1 MFADKPNKQNT
12 THRRRW
18 STTSLAYVL
27 PLLTTACLLF
37 VGSQIPGTNAA
48 VVMSVDLGTEW
59 MKVGVVSPGVPMEIA
74 LNRESKRKTPV
85 ILAFR
90 DGLRTF
96 GEDAVTVGIREPSAA
111 YGYLLDLLG
120 KTIDNPIVDLY
131 RKRFPYYE
139 IIADPER
146 NTVIFKKSD
155 AEQFSVEELVAQI
168 LVKAKEF
175 AQESTSQPVTECVIT
190 VPGYFA
196 QAEREALLAAAE
208 LANLKV
214 LQLINDYTAVALNY
228 GVFHRAEI
236 NETAQYFIFYD
247 MGAYKTS
254 AAVVSYQLMK
264 DKVTKETNP
273 VVQVLG
279 VAYDRTLG
287 GLELQL
293 RLRDYL
299 AAEFNAMKKTK
310 TDVTTSPRA
319 LAKLFKEAGRLKN
332 VLSANN
338 DHFAQIENLL
348 EDQDFKLQ
356 VTREKLEELGADLW
370 PRVVKPLEQALA
382 ASGLSL
388 DTISQVI
395 LFGGGTRVPKVQ
407 EILKQ
412 AIKQE
417 LGKSLN
423 ADEAATM
430 GAVYKAADLATGFK
444 VKKFVVKDA
453 VIFPIQVTFERDP
466 GDGGAVRQVK
476 RVLFGQMNSYP
487 QKKVITFNKHT
498 EDFNFDV
505 HYGDLSHL
513 SAEEISYIGSLNILH
528 VKLTKVK
535 ELLEQHQNDVVESKG
550 IKAYFTLDDSG
561 IFHCVGVEYVYEKQ
575 KEDEGTLAKL
585 GSTISKLFTK
595 DEAKAN
601 LDTESEGEH
610 SDYEKIDPSKPEAE
624 TSEKKVKKD
633 TKTSNKTEE
642 TKSADEKDKLLA
654 KNDTIKLVTVKEPV
668 AHIVTELFTRT
679 LAGESFEKSV
689 EKLTSINAAES
700 DRNRLES
707 SLNALESH
715 VVEIQQKL
723 DEDEYASCASPEEKE
738 KILEL
743 CAAISD
749 WLYEDHENP
758 TPEMYEQRLKELKKL
773 TNVFLSRHWEH
784 AERPDAIK
792 ALNGLIDSAKTFLK
806 SAKNLTKESNP
817 EKDIFTEVE
826 IETLSKVIDETS
838 DWKKTENKA
847 QQQLKRHD
855 EVRLSVKDITD
866 KMMLLDREVKYMV
879 NKLKIWKPKVKPTKK
894 PKKAAKTEGTDENS
908 EGGSGSEVNADEPL
922 KDEQSEAEKST
933 NEGGEQVNIPAT
945 DGDSLDDNA
954 DADES
959 TKDEQSTPSATNDH
973 TPRSDL

>member
-1 MFADKPNKQNT
+1 MSAEAINKPGT
-12 THRRRW
+12 TNRQW
-18 STTSLAYVL
+18 STTSLISTI
-27 PLLTTACLLF
+27 PLFTAACLLIIA
-37 VGSQIPGTNAA
+37 GSCITGANAA
-48 VVMSVDLGTEW
+48 AVMSVDLGTEW

-96 GEDAVTVGIREPSAA
+96 GEDAVTVGIREPAAA

-139 IIADPER
+139 IIGDPQR
-146 NTVIFKKSD
+146 GTVIFKKSD
-155 AEQFSVEELVAQI
+155 AEQFSIEELVAQI

-175 AQESTSQPVTECVIT
+175 AQESTSQPITECVLT
-190 VPGYFA
+190 VPGYFG
-196 QAEREALLAAAE
+196 QAEREALLTAAE

-228 GVFHRAEI
+228 GVFHGAEI
-236 NETAQYFIFYD
+236 NETAQYIIFYD

-279 VAYDRTLG
+279 VGYDRTLG

-310 TDVTTSPRA
+310 TDVTTNSRA
-319 LAKLFKEAGRLKN
+319 LAKLFKEAGRVKN

-338 DHFAQIENLL
+338 DHYAQIENLL

-370 PRVVKPLEQALA
+370 PRVAKPLEQALS

-395 LFGGGTRVPKVQ
+395 IFGGGTRVPKVQ

-412 AIKQE
+412 SIKQE

-466 GDGGAVRQVK
+466 GDGNAVRQVK
-476 RVLFGQMNSYP
+476 RVLFGHMNAYP

-498 EDFNFDV
+498 EDFDFNV
-505 HYGDLSHL
+505 HYGDLNHL
-513 SAEEISYIGSLNILH
+513 SAEEISYIGPLNITRVELE
-528 VKLTKVK
+528 KVK
-535 ELLEQHQNDVVESKG
+535 ELLEQHQSDVVESKG

-561 IFHCVGVEYVYEKQ
+561 IFHCVGVELVYDKQ

-585 GSTISKLFTK
+585 GSTISKLFSK
-595 DEAKAN
+595 DGAKESADGEEHA
-601 LDTESEGEH
+601 DTE
-610 SDYEKIDPSKPEAE
+610 PTKPA
-624 TSEKKVKKD
+624 
-633 TKTSNKTEE
+633 NKTEE
-642 TKSADEKDKLLA
+642 AKAAEDKDKLAA
-654 KNDTIKLVTVKEPV
+654 KNDTVKLVTVKEPIS
-668 AHIVTELFTRT
+668 HKITQLFTNP
-679 LAGESFEKSV
+679 LSGEAFEKSV
-689 EKLTSINAAES
+689 EKLTSINTAES
-700 DRNRLES
+700 IRNRLES
-707 SLNALESH
+707 TLNALESH
-715 VVEIQQKL
+715 VIEVQQKL

-743 CAAISD
+743 CSSISD

-758 TPEMYEQRLKELKKL
+758 TPEMYENRLKELKKL
-773 TNVFLSRHWEH
+773 TNVFLARHWEH
-784 AERPDAIK
+784 SERPEALK
-792 ALNGLIDSAKTFLK
+792 ALDGMIDSAKKFLS
-806 SAKNLTKESNP
+806 SAKNLTEEANP
-817 EKDIFTEVE
+817 DKDIFTKVE
-826 IETLSKVIDETS
+826 IETLNKVIAETS
-838 DWKKTENKA
+838 DWKKVENKA
-847 QQQLKRHD
+847 QEQLKRHD
-855 EVRLSVKDITD
+855 EVRLTVKSVTD
-866 KMMLLDREVKYMV
+866 KMSLLDREVKYMV

-894 PKKAAKTEGTDENS
+894 PKKEPKPETS
-908 EGGSGSEVNADEPL
+908 ETSGDIESGSGANSNESTKEQ
-922 KDEQSEAEKST
+922 QSEAESAV
-933 NEGGEQVNIPAT
+933 NVNEEQVGAPEAAAEEGGGKTTSEPT
-945 DGDSLDDNA
+945 TT
-954 DADES
+954 E
-959 TKDEQSTPSATNDH
+959 EH